1 MTTFQWKVANLERT
15 NDSDKVVTIAHYRV
29 DGVELV
35 GDQQYTMGAY
45 GTMNFEA
52 ASSDDGFI
60 AFESLTEAD
69 VIGWVKEALG
79 GDEKVAEIEAQIQAK
94 IDEQK
99 NPPLVAEIPWAA

>member
-29 DGVELV
+29 DGVDGEH
-35 GDQQYTMGAY
+35 TMGAY

>member
-1 MTTFQWKVANLERT
+1 MANYNWSIANLERT

-29 DGVELV
+29 DGVDGEH
-35 GDQQYTMGAY
+35 TMGAY
-45 GTMNFEA
+45 GTMNFEGTP
-52 ASSDDGFI
+52 SDDGFI

-79 GDEKVAEIEAQIQAK
+79 GAEKVAEIEAQIQAK

-99 NPPLVAEIPWAA
+99 NPPLVAEIPWGE